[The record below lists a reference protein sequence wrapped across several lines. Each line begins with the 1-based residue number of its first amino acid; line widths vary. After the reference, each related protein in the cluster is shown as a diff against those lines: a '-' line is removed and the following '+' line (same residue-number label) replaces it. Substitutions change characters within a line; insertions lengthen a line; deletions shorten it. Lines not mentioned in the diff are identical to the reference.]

1 MAKAL
6 KAASLSYLLV
16 LFLSIYP
23 AMAFEPM
30 LPQTYITGTTVDGWW
45 MSEKLDGIRG
55 YWDGTQLYSKNGTR
69 LAAPPEFIAGLPPF
83 ALEGELWGG
92 RGAFEQTASIVMR
105 QQPHAGWLI
114 IHFAI
119 FDVPSAPGPFRQRIL
134 AAHDWFEQHPSS
146 YAFVIEQ
153 IPVDHHEQLLQE
165 LNRIEALGGEGL
177 IIRDPDA
184 LYQAGRRSHIFKV
197 KNFHDAEA
205 TVIAHLPGKGRNSGR
220 LGALL
225 VRNVEGI
232 EFRIGSGL
240 IDKDRDHPPAVGTVI
255 TYKYHG
261 HYQSGIPKFPSYVRV
276 RSDQGL

>member
-1 MAKAL
+1 MSKIIRS
-6 KAASLSYLLV
+6 ASLLCLSYLI
-16 LFLSIYP
+16 FIFTP
-23 AMAFEPM
+23 ATAFEPM
-30 LPQTYITGTTVDGWW
+30 LPQIYTAETSVVGWW

-55 YWDGTQLYSKNGTR
+55 YWDGSQLYSKNGML
-69 LAAPPEFIAGLPPF
+69 LAAPKEFIAELPPF
-83 ALEGELWGG
+83 PLEGELWGG
-92 RGAFEQTASIVMR
+92 RGTFEQTASIVMH
-105 QQPHAGWLI
+105 QQPHAGWLQLQ
-114 IHFAI
+114 FAI
-119 FDVPSAPGPFRQRIL
+119 FDVPTTQRPFRERIID
-134 AAHDWFEQHPSS
+134 AVDWFTKTPST

-153 IPVDHHEQLLQE
+153 IPVDDESQLANE
-165 LNRIEALGGEGL
+165 LNRIEFMGGEGL

-184 LYQAGRRSHIFKV
+184 LYQAGRRPHILKV

-225 VRNVEGI
+225 VSNEEGI

-240 IDKDRDHPPAVGTVI
+240 SDKDRDHPPAIGTVI

-261 HYQSGIPKFPSYVRV
+261 HYQSGIPKFPSYLRV